1 VPEVTATDR
10 PNQPGDP
17 EPTDVPKPPA
27 TATPEPEPPTV
38 PPPPDATDT
47 PEAGG

>member
-10 PNQPGDP
+10 PNQPGEP
-17 EPTDVPKPPA
+17 EPTDAPKPPA
-27 TATPEPEPPTV
+27 TATPESEPPTV